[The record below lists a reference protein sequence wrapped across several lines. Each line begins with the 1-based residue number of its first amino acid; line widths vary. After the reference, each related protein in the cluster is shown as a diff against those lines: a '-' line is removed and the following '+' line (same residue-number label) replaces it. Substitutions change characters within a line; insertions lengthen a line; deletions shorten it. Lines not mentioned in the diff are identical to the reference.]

1 MNTIKN
7 VSLLLFCLIALSSA
21 ISAQTT
27 HTQKEYERKPLW
39 IDMIKDPAVN
49 YFEAKK
55 AFDLF
60 WKNKPLPTEEDEIIG
75 EKNGTGEK
83 RNSFLKEL
91 FKSKKERKEEES
103 QKYAFD
109 YKKFK
114 QWERL
119 AFPYIQADGKILS
132 QDEKLKLWQESRQ
145 K

>member
-1 MNTIKN
+1 MKSTLRL
-7 VSLLLFCLIALSSA
+7 SLLFCCLFYLSFQAVSQNH
-21 ISAQTT
+21 SE
-27 HTQKEYERKPLW
+27 KEYSKKPLW
-39 IDMIKDPAVN
+39 INMIKDPTIN

-75 EKNGTGEK
+75 EKHGTGEK

-91 FKSKKERKEEES
+91 FKSKKERQEEES
-103 QKYAFD
+103 QKYAFE

-114 QWERL
+114 HWEKTSL
-119 AFPYIQADGKILS
+119 PYVQPDGKILT